1 MMSTTTSKIT
11 GEHTEKLAY
20 VYVRQSTMG
29 QVRLNQESTQR
40 QYALKERARTLGW
53 QVPKVVILDKD
64 LGESGT
70 QMSKRG
76 DFQRLIAEVSL
87 GRVGAVLALEASRL
101 SRSCADWHR
110 LLELC
115 ALTCTLIIDEDCC
128 YDPRDF
134 NDQLLLGNP
143 CYAGCYAFGRYGTRK
158 TITESGEIVAKTVCK
173 PMEAWEVLIEDHHYG
188 YITWEQYLKNQEIL
202 KGNCSHEK
210 DNPMSGGAARE
221 GAALLQ
227 GLLICGRCGRRLTV
241 RYGAYPQYECNW
253 HRREGLASSSCLS
266 TRGDVLDQRVGERVL
281 EAVRPMQIEIA
292 LEAAKQLAQ
301 RDEELQGQWELRLQ
315 RAEYQAQ
322 LAERNYR
329 AVDATNRLVASTLE
343 RQWNEAL
350 EQLADLRDEQSRQQQ
365 KHGVRVNSR
374 TRDEL
379 MQLAK
384 DLPRVWQAPSTSNRD
399 RKRLLRLLIK
409 DITVERTEGRELLL
423 HIRWQGGACENLV
436 HQLPPRCCD
445 KWRYPEQLIDR
456 VRELALEHRDD
467 RIAAEL
473 NDAGYK
479 GSKDGKPFS
488 ASMVR
493 WIRHKHC
500 IAIPSWLHDG
510 ELSVD
515 EVAERFNVSRHV
527 VYYWIGR
534 GYLSSRQPYP
544 GGPHCLMLT
553 PPKQKELAQRAEDA
567 RLRLIKLGN

>member
-1 MMSTTTSKIT
+1 MSTTTSKIT